1 MSTDTQLEVFDSIE
15 QCQSDTATAV
25 ARMVQHF
32 REQRRPIEL
41 FEALKMQVR
50 DRLGLPLIA
59 PEDEPRLAE
68 DVDRQIESGLLDACR
83 EVGEMMFSLGRV
95 REGWMYLRPTG
106 DVARAAEL
114 LRDIEPNE
122 ENIDELIQ
130 VLLHEG
136 VDVGR
141 GYQLL
146 IDRNGTCN
154 SITAYEQQIAMRGK
168 RDRQAAATRLLDHF
182 YGELCEAVRGDI
194 SRHEAPAGP
203 DETLG
208 QMLQKRSWL
217 VTDGGYHLDTTH
229 LSSVIRLARVLDDQ
243 PSLQKAWELTQ
254 YGRRLNHQF
263 QYPGDEPFV
272 DFYPSHSAYFNI
284 LLGRD
289 VEIGLDLFYRKAL
302 AADASKAGTAP
313 MEVYV
318 DLLNRCGRPVAAIDA
333 ALKLVPDTV
342 PSQRIVPLLIE
353 MADTCGHYQP
363 IMDFCR
369 KREDVLG
376 FTATRVAATNYA
388 ATKGSPT

>member
-1 MSTDTQLEVFDSIE
+1 MSTVAPPEIFEALQQS
-15 QCQSDTATAV
+15 QSDPTALV
-25 ARMVQHF
+25 QRMVQHF
-32 REQRRPIEL
+32 RDQQRPVEL

-50 DRLGLPLIA
+50 NRLGLPLIA
-59 PEDEPRLAE
+59 PEDEPRLAD

-83 EVGEMMFSLGRV
+83 EVGEMMIALGRV

-114 LRDIEPNE
+114 IGAVEVNE
-122 ENIDELIQ
+122 ENVDDMVQ

-136 VDVGR
+136 VDVAR

-154 SITAYEQQIAMRGK
+154 SITTYEQQIAMRGK
-168 RDRQAAATRLLDHF
+168 RDRQAAARCLLDHF
-182 YGELCEAVRGDI
+182 YYELSEAVRGDI
-194 SRHEAPAGP
+194 SRNEAPAAP

-229 LSSVIRLARVLDDQ
+229 LSSVIRLARVLDDH

-254 YGRRLNHQF
+254 YGRRLHHQF

-272 DFYPSHSAYFNI
+272 DFYPSHAAYFNI

-289 VEIGLDLFYRKAL
+289 VEIGLDVFQRKAMT
-302 AADASKAGTAP
+302 ADMQKVGTAP

-318 DLLNRCGRPVAAIDA
+318 DLLNRCGRPVAAIDT
-333 ALKLVPDTV
+333 ALKLVPDSV

-353 MADTCGHYQP
+353 MAETCGHFQP
-363 IMDFCR
+363 ILDFCR
-369 KREDVLG
+369 KRQDVLG
-376 FTATRVAATNYA
+376 YTATSVAASQYKANA
-388 ATKGSPT
+388 